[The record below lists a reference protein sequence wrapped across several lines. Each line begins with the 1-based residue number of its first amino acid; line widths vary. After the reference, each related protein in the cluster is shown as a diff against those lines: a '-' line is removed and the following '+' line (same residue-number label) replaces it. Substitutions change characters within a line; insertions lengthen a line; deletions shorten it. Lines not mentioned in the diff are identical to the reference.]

1 MAKIILTGGPSFA
14 LFNPSLH
21 VSLGLLYLG
30 AALRE
35 AGHDVKIVDCHKL
48 SAWDEARGKLIV
60 LKELLE
66 PCDILGVS
74 CVTPNAEFGSRLA
87 EAWPAKVKVAGG
99 PHVSYILH
107 GPHQQFKHRK
117 YFQGFDYLM
126 AGECEDSFVQFCNA
140 FDGIGSM
147 DFPIPGLGKFNSDD
161 TITYNPQ
168 PPLPDVTKMPLPAYD
183 LWDGEWG
190 KGGLIVTSQCGKSV
204 DASERTIGS
213 LFTARG
219 CPYGCYFCADAR
231 TKLREETL
239 PQIEA
244 EVKWLAE
251 HGITSL
257 RIWDD
262 VITIKDRHCR
272 DLADIFWNY
281 GMLWRGWSRVNL
293 MNPDLF
299 KYLESHGCTEMGF
312 GVEHGSDRML
322 KAMNK
327 GTKPEANTTGIKIC
341 QDAGIVARAYLLIGF
356 PGETW
361 ESIEEMRKWLEVTRP
376 DAASLHMFQPYP
388 GSQVWVT
395 PERFG
400 IKELPEDSF
409 SRMWELNDDDPKTLV
424 LDLPTM
430 TKEELFQART
440 QLGTWIKENISMRPA
455 NR

>member
-1 MAKIILTGGPSFA
+1 MAKVILTGGPSFA

-30 AALRE
+30 ASLRQ

-48 SAWDEARGKLIV
+48 TAWDEERQKLIV

-74 CVTPNAEFGSRLA
+74 CVTPNAEFGGRLA
-87 EAWPAKVKVAGG
+87 EAWPAKVKISGG

-107 GPHQQFKHRK
+107 GPHINFKHKK
-117 YFQGFDYLM
+117 YFGGFDYLM
-126 AGECEDSFVQFCNA
+126 AGECEESFVKFCNSY
-140 FDGIGSM
+140 DSGEM
-147 DFPIPGLGKFNSDD
+147 LDLIPGLGWFNSDG
-161 TITYNPQ
+161 TIFYNPQ
-168 PPLPDVTKMPLPAYD
+168 PPLPDVKQIPRPAYD

-190 KGGLIVTSQCGKSV
+190 KGGLIVASQHGKSV
-204 DASERTIGS
+204 DATERTIGS
-213 LFTARG
+213 LWTARG

-231 TKLREETL
+231 TKLREETTE
-239 PQIEA
+239 QVEA

-257 RIWDD
+257 RVWDD
-262 VITIKDRHCR
+262 VLTIKAKRCME
-272 DLADIFWNY
+272 LVDIFHNY

-293 MNPDLF
+293 MDPKLF
-299 KYLESHGCTEMGF
+299 EYMAARGCTEMGF
-312 GVEHGSDRML
+312 GVEHGSPRML

-327 GTKPEANTTGIKIC
+327 GTTPEANTIGIKIC

-361 ESIEEMRKWLEVTRP
+361 ESIDEMQHWLDISRP

-400 IKELPEDSF
+400 IKELPENAF
-409 SRMWELNDDDPKTLV
+409 SKMWELNDDDPSTLI
-424 LDLPTM
+424 LDLDTM
-430 TKEELFQART
+430 TKSELFQART